1 VRPGRFDRIIAVPL
15 PDIRGRVQIL
25 QHHMRDVTAS
35 EDVDPTVLARGTP
48 GFSGADLQ
56 NMVNQAAIQASKEG
70 ALEVTLKHFEW
81 AKDRIVMGAERKSQY
96 IDDKAKLMTA
106 YHEGGHAL
114 VALYTE
120 GAMPLH
126 KVTCVPRGH
135 ALGITSQLPEND
147 RLSVTLKEYLAEID
161 VCMGGRVAE
170 ELIYGP
176 ENVTSG
182 ASSDIRHATRTAT
195 AMVKNWG
202 YSDKVG
208 PVFYNDRDETISPRR
223 REEIEDEVRNL
234 VQSGQA
240 RVTVLLKA
248 KEEELHRL
256 AQALVEHETLDSD
269 EVRKV
274 IKGEP
279 IRHIKEII
287 EEDLHIP

>member
-1 VRPGRFDRIIAVPL
+1 
-15 PDIRGRVQIL
+15 
-25 QHHMRDVTAS
+25 
-35 EDVDPTVLARGTP
+35 
-48 GFSGADLQ
+48 
-56 NMVNQAAIQASKEG
+56 
-70 ALEVTLKHFEW
+70 
-81 AKDRIVMGAERKSQY
+81 MGAERKSQY

-114 VALYTE
+114 VALYTD

-135 ALGITSQLPEND
+135 ALGVTSQLPEND

-182 ASSDIRHATRTAT
+182 ASSDIRQATRTAT

-202 YSDKVG
+202 YSEKVG
-208 PVFYNDRDETISPRR
+208 PVFYNDTEETISPRR

-234 VQSGQA
+234 VQGGQA
-240 RVTVLLKA
+240 RVTALLKA
-248 KEEELHRL
+248 KEDELHRL
-256 AQALVEHETLDSD
+256 AQALVEHETLDCD

-279 IRHIKEII
+279 IRRINEVVEIV
-287 EEDLHIP
+287 EKDLTLAS